1 MSPWRLPANAMCAW
15 WSIELTE
22 TQELIP
28 AIIEGGGDPASIVH
42 EKSLAQISGA
52 EEISGMVDS
61 VVRDNASQLEQ
72 YLGGKTKLKGF
83 FQGQLMK
90 VSGGRINPKLAAEA
104 LDARLAKE
112 QSDHIARQQQ

>member
-1 MSPWRLPANAMCAW
+1 M
-15 WSIELTE
+15 TE